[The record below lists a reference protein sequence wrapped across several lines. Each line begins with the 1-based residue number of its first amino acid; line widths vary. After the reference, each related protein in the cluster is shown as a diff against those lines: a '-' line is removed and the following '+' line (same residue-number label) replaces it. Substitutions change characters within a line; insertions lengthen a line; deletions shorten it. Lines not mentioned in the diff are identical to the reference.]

1 MISVYFDCILEKDSV
16 LCGTVFFDISISPTF
31 RHFDT
36 NNYILENTMVNKKK
50 YCNQYNDIYYLF
62 YYLTI

>member
-1 MISVYFDCILEKDSV
+1 MWHYL
-16 LCGTVFFDISISPTF
+16 FFDISISPTI

-50 YCNQYNDIYYLF
+50 YCNQYNDIYYFF